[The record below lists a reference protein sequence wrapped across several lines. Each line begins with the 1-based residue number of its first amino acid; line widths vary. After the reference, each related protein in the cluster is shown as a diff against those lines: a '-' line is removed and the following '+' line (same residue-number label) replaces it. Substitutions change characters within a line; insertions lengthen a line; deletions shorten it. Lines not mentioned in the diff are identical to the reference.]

1 LVLRIQAVC
10 RQTLL
15 GPVEEEFTR
24 EVPVAEEALLTA
36 KTQTVLAVAV
46 AVAVTRVVPELLAEK
61 AETAE
66 TACYMY

>member
-24 EVPVAEEALLTA
+24 EVLVAEEALLTA

-46 AVAVTRVVPELLAEK
+46 AVAVTRVVPERLAEK
-61 AETAE
+61 VETAE
-66 TACYMY
+66 TASCTF